1 MGNLRNKLGSCIEI
15 GYENIE
21 NLMGTWL
28 EHIENI
34 EIQKICS
41 SS

>member
-1 MGNLRNKLGSCIEI
+1 MRNKLGSCIEEI
-15 GYENIE
+15 WYENID
-21 NLMGTWL
+21 NLMGIWL